1 MAAVSAVWSRKFC
14 NFELLNSAYITLL
27 PKKDDAASIKDY
39 RPISL
44 VHSFAK
50 LITKLLANRLAVAG
64 RLDQLVSPNES
75 ATQGAHDERTTG
87 NGYDEQQTGDRWLR
101 NRRIRVNRGRHDRRT
116 AGGARGRK
124 CGLEW
129 SSPATYGGAQTRVR
143 TGGRVGGHGQR
154 RDQRNR
160 AATDGGANSMTDGWI
175 ATTTNQ
181 RRDELLRAAERMT
194 VEDP

>member
-1 MAAVSAVWSRKFC
+1 M
-14 NFELLNSAYITLL
+14 
-27 PKKDDAASIKDY
+27 
-39 RPISL
+39 
-44 VHSFAK
+44 
-50 LITKLLANRLAVAG
+50 AG

-181 RRDELLRAAERMT
+181 RRDELLRAVERMT